1 MAPFWD
7 TTSRI
12 HTSGPAYALNIN
24 SYSKRILVE
33 RVPDALEPYRI
44 VPAAGERRREGGGGQ
59 HEPARGVLIE
69 HDLVR
74 VRVGVRVGVRVRVRV
89 RVRVSTAAPG

>member
-1 MAPFWD
+1 MRNG
-7 TTSRI
+7 TI
-12 HTSGPAYALNIN
+12 LGHHLKKK

-59 HEPARGVLIE
+59 HEPAR
-69 HDLVR
+69 
-74 VRVGVRVGVRVRVRV
+74 
-89 RVRVSTAAPG
+89 

>member
-1 MAPFWD
+1 M
-7 TTSRI
+7 TTGRG
-12 HTSGPAYALNIN
+12 HPATYATF
-24 SYSKRILVE
+24 SDSKRILVE
-33 RVPDALEPYRI
+33 RVPDALEPYRM

-74 VRVGVRVGVRVRVRV
+74 VRVGVRVRVRV